1 MNGKMSKITDT
12 IIDWQN
18 RFSEK
23 KKFNQAH
30 NTLLSRLF

>member
-1 MNGKMSKITDT
+1 MNGKMPRITDT

-23 KKFNQAH
+23 KFNQAH
-30 NTLLSRLF
+30 STLLSRLF